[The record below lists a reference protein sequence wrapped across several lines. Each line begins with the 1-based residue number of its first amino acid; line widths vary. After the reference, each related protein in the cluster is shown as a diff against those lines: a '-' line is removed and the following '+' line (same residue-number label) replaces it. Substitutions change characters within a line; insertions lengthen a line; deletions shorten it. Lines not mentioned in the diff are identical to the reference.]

1 MFSLQKERTFLVIKC
16 FVSRQVHHRRVQLH
30 LAVVRIDRQ
39 VQRKI
44 RKGEL
49 RIQADISTP
58 AMSFLVRTS
67 GNLRFIPVFS
77 HHIREK
83 FDATRLRQIVHPVH
97 LSERKDMSVIL
108 QRNHAPVLNL
118 IILTSDTADMKS
130 PDAIIGMLVIS

>member
-58 AMSFLVRTS
+58 AMSFLIRTS

-77 HHIREK
+77 HHIRKK
-83 FDATRLRQIVHPVH
+83 FNATRFRQIVHPVH